1 MSSTDRV
8 TDAYI
13 LLRIPSETL
22 TVPELKALASL
33 TPTET
38 GTKGTRV
45 RPETR
50 ELPANYIALSTE
62 ALSSSKDLNDHIR
75 DLCQRLPTGSFA
87 ERFVDADVQIY
98 LTIYW
103 WTTEET
109 NFQLIP
115 ASFSALSQIGVPAHF
130 SFMVDQPS

>member
-1 MSSTDRV
+1 MSATI

-13 LLRIPSETL
+13 LLRLHSETL

-38 GTKGTRV
+38 GAKGTRV
-45 RPETR
+45 RPQTS
-50 ELPANYIALSTE
+50 ELPAHYISLSTE
-62 ALSSSKDLNDHIR
+62 GLSQSKDLNDHIR
-75 DLCQRLPTGSFA
+75 ELSQRLPTGSLA
-87 ERFVDADVQIY
+87 ERLTEFDVLAY

-109 NFQLIP
+109 NFHLTVE
-115 ASFSALSQIGVPAHF
+115 SLTRLSGIGIPAHF
-130 SFMVDQPS
+130 SFMVDPAS

>member
-1 MSSTDRV
+1 MSATI

-13 LLRIPSETL
+13 LLRLHSETL
-22 TVPELKALASL
+22 TTSELEALVAF

-38 GTKGTRV
+38 GAKGTRV

-50 ELPANYIALSTE
+50 ELTAHYISLSTE
-62 ALSSSKDLNDHIR
+62 GLSQTKDLNDHIHE
-75 DLCQRLPTGSFA
+75 LSQRLPAGSLA
-87 ERFVDADVQIY
+87 ERLVGFDVQAY

-109 NFQLIP
+109 NFHLTVE
-115 ASFSALSQIGVPAHF
+115 SLTRLSGIGIPAHF
-130 SFMVDQPS
+130 SFMVAAVS